1 MRRAPRPGESRFL
14 TRPGHEKETNVL
26 QGSPSHGL
34 AITPDGKMLWATSKY
49 YHCVVAYSLPDYKML
64 KVVDVG
70 PHPDWL
76 TITPDG
82 KSLYVAVAGADE
94 TVVVDNKTMKVVEK
108 IPVGYVPKRNIA
120 GMLSMD

>member
-1 MRRAPRPGESRFL
+1 M
-14 TRPGHEKETNVL
+14 

-70 PHPDWL
+70 THPDWL

-82 KSLYVAVAGADE
+82 KSLYVAVAGEDV
-94 TVVVDNKTMKVVEK
+94 TVVVDNKTMTVVEK